1 MIQQREE
8 ESEGEEFGGGGKES
22 VQVFEGGGEI
32 WWLQTK
38 VAKVDFAH
46 LFFFWSGQKTFE
58 KRQDNASQCIE
69 GLLGKLYSW
78 PWPDCPSIISPSH
91 HLK

>member
-1 MIQQREE
+1 MKAKN
-8 ESEGEEFGGGGKES
+8 SGAGGKK
-22 VQVFEGGGEI
+22 VFRFLRVAGRYGGFGQR
-32 WWLQTK
+32 WLTLR
-38 VAKVDFAH
+38 VCI
-46 LFFFWSGQKTFE
+46 FWSGQKTFE